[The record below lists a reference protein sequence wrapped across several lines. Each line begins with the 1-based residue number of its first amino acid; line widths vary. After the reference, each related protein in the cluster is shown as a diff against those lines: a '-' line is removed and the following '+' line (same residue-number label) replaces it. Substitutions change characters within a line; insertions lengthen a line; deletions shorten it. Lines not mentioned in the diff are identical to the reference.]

1 METDKKNYLEQLI
14 EYFPTAVYTGE
25 KLVFVSQN
33 WTVEVVEHT
42 ERVFC
47 SLGEDRSTIRVN
59 VYKTPEQGFRQLC
72 NSEDF
77 TLSNCS
83 QLAAQI
89 EKYIENAIGALIREA
104 DR

>member
-25 KLVFVSQN
+25 KLVFVSEKWN
-33 WTVEVVEHT
+33 VEVVEHT
-42 ERVFC
+42 EKFYC
-47 SLGEDRSTIRVN
+47 SLAESYSTIRVN
-59 VYKTPEQGFRQLC
+59 VYRTPAEGYRQLI

-77 TLSNCS
+77 TIKNCR

-89 EKYIENAIGALIREA
+89 EKYIENAVGALIKEK
-104 DR
+104 